1 MEVFLLILFAARLY
15 KSKDT
20 IHACR
25 LCTTALGVL
34 AKPKEL
40 FAEII
45 GLFLILCLNEF
56 NVTCNLV
63 VWILKLEGGAEK
75 RYSTYILFPG
85 MPRFHSS
92 IPCSPRPLKDRFV
105 VRCSKVEQI
114 SFTESENSLIEALL
128 GIQGRGRSSSPQQ
141 LNAVE
146 RAVQVLE
153 RLGGVPD
160 PTNSNLIEGR
170 WQLIFTTRPGTASP
184 IQFLEFDIISLY
196 IYFVISVLPSIENL
210 AAASIE
216 DGKRILF
223 RFDRAAFS
231 FKFLPFKV
239 PYPVP
244 FRLLGDEA
252 KGWLDT
258 TYLSSS
264 GNLHI
269 SKGNKGTTFVLQ
281 KQTEPRQRLLTAI
294 SSGKG
299 IKEAIDELIS
309 LKQNIGQEPELED
322 GEWQMMWNSQTVTDS
337 WIENAVNGLMG
348 KQIIRKN
355 GGIKFLVDILLGLK
369 FSMSGNFVTSL
380 SAFGGDYRQIVENLW
395 IVKGLDLEYVNEEE
409 GGSSALDK
417 DKLKAIGHI
426 PATSREYIKT
436 GSGVYDVTMDDAAII
451 GGPFGYPLELKN
463 NFILE
468 LLYSDE
474 KLRVSRGINNVIFV
488 HVRTD
493 ALR

>member
-1 MEVFLLILFAARLY
+1 MA
-15 KSKDT
+15 
-20 IHACR
+20 
-25 LCTTALGVL
+25 
-34 AKPKEL
+34 
-40 FAEII
+40 
-45 GLFLILCLNEF
+45 
-56 NVTCNLV
+56 
-63 VWILKLEGGAEK
+63 LKLVNLG
-75 RYSTYILFPG
+75 L
-85 MPRFHSS
+85 HSS

-105 VRCSKVEQI
+105 LRSSKVEQI

-128 GIQGRGRSSSPQQ
+128 GIQGRGRSSSRQQ

-160 PTNSNLIEGR
+160 PTKSNLIEGR

-184 IQFLEFDIISLY
+184 IQ
-196 IYFVISVLPSIENL
+196 

-264 GNLHI
+264 GNLRI
-269 SKGNKGTTFVLQ
+269 SRGNKGTTFVLQ

-309 LKQNIGQEPELED
+309 LKQI
-322 GEWQMMWNSQTVTDS
+322 
-337 WIENAVNGLMG
+337 
-348 KQIIRKN
+348 
-355 GGIKFLVDILLGLK
+355 LVKKIQ
-369 FSMSGNFVTSL
+369 N
-380 SAFGGDYRQIVENLW
+380 
-395 IVKGLDLEYVNEEE
+395 
-409 GGSSALDK
+409 
-417 DKLKAIGHI
+417 
-426 PATSREYIKT
+426 
-436 GSGVYDVTMDDAAII
+436 
-451 GGPFGYPLELKN
+451 
-463 NFILE
+463 
-468 LLYSDE
+468 
-474 KLRVSRGINNVIFV
+474 
-488 HVRTD
+488 
-493 ALR
+493 

>member
-1 MEVFLLILFAARLY
+1 MALNLLN
-15 KSKDT
+15 
-20 IHACR
+20 
-25 LCTTALGVL
+25 LGFHPSTLVS
-34 AKPKEL
+34 PK
-40 FAEII
+40 
-45 GLFLILCLNEF
+45 
-56 NVTCNLV
+56 
-63 VWILKLEGGAEK
+63 
-75 RYSTYILFPG
+75 
-85 MPRFHSS
+85 
-92 IPCSPRPLKDRFV
+92 PLKDRFV
-105 VRCSKVEQI
+105 LGCSRVQQI

-184 IQFLEFDIISLY
+184 IQRT
-196 IYFVISVLPSIENL
+196 FVGVDFFSVFQEVYLRTNDPRVCNIVSFSDAIGEL
-210 AAASIE
+210 KVEAAASIE

-244 FRLLGDEA
+244 FKLLGDEA

-258 TYLSSS
+258 TYLSNS
-264 GNLHI
+264 GNLRI
-269 SKGNKGTTFVLQ
+269 SRGNK
-281 KQTEPRQRLLTAI
+281 KQTEPRQKLLTAI

-299 IKEAIDELIS
+299 IKEAIEELIS
-309 LKQNIGQEPELED
+309 LKQNSGQEEPELEE

-348 KQIIRKN
+348 KQIIKDGR
-355 GGIKFLVDILLGLK
+355 IKILVDILLGLK
-369 FSMSGNFVTSL
+369 FSMTGNFV
-380 SAFGGDYRQIVENLW
+380 
-395 IVKGLDLEYVNEEE
+395 
-409 GGSSALDK
+409 
-417 DKLKAIGHI
+417 
-426 PATSREYIKT
+426 KT
-436 GSGVYDVTMDDAAII
+436 GSRLYDVTMDDAAII
-451 GGPFGYPLELKN
+451 GGPFGYPLQVKN
-463 NFILE
+463 KFILE

-474 KLRVSRGINNVIFV
+474 KLRVSRGYNNILFV
-488 HVRTD
+488 HARTD

>member
-1 MEVFLLILFAARLY
+1 MNGFVRNMKCSDL
-15 KSKDT
+15 D
-20 IHACR
+20 
-25 LCTTALGVL
+25 
-34 AKPKEL
+34 
-40 FAEII
+40 
-45 GLFLILCLNEF
+45 
-56 NVTCNLV
+56 
-63 VWILKLEGGAEK
+63 VWIVEAVQRSDILSISSLLVCHVCKLLLA
-75 RYSTYILFPG
+75 
-85 MPRFHSS
+85 PRFQPSILPSS
-92 IPCSPRPLKDRFV
+92 PSSFVSPKPLKDRFV
-105 VRCSKVEQI
+105 PGCSRVEQI

-170 WQLIFTTRPGTASP
+170 WQLIFTTRPGAASP
-184 IQFLEFDIISLY
+184 IQRT
-196 IYFVISVLPSIENL
+196 FVGVDFFSVFQEVYLRTNDPRVCNIVSFSDAIGEL
-210 AAASIE
+210 KVEAAASIE

-244 FRLLGDEA
+244 FKLLGDEA

-258 TYLSSS
+258 TYLSNS
-264 GNLHI
+264 GNLRI
-269 SKGNKGTTFVLQ
+269 SRGNKGTTFVLQ
-281 KQTEPRQRLLTAI
+281 KQTEPRQKLLTAI

-299 IKEAIDELIS
+299 INEAIDELIS
-309 LKQNIGQEPELED
+309 LKQNSGQEEPELEE
-322 GEWQMMWNSQTVTDS
+322 GEWQMLWNSQTVTDS

-348 KQIIRKN
+348 KQIIRKD
-355 GGIKFLVDILLGLK
+355 GRIKVLVDILLGLK
-369 FSMSGNFVTSL
+369 FSMTGNFV
-380 SAFGGDYRQIVENLW
+380 
-395 IVKGLDLEYVNEEE
+395 
-409 GGSSALDK
+409 
-417 DKLKAIGHI
+417 
-426 PATSREYIKT
+426 KT
-436 GSGVYDVTMDDAAII
+436 GSRLYDVTMDDAAII
-451 GGPFGYPLELKN
+451 GGPFGYPLEVKN

-474 KLRVSRGINNVIFV
+474 KLRVSRGYNNILFV